1 MQITKE
7 IASADG
13 LSNDDI
19 TMVAQLVDT
28 WARHLPTNVLRD
40 SYYNGDMGVKDLGV
54 SVSPEFRKK
63 LNPRIDW
70 AAKCVNWWAD
80 HVQFE
85 GFSCADLASF

>member
-1 MQITKE
+1 MESKAASKEEVNGGILLMQITKE

-40 SYYNGDMGVKDLGV
+40 SYYNGDMGVKD
-54 SVSPEFRKK
+54 
-63 LNPRIDW
+63 
-70 AAKCVNWWAD
+70 
-80 HVQFE
+80 
-85 GFSCADLASF
+85 